1 MKQRHDMKHMTHI
14 ATLTLS
20 VLLAL
25 TACEHNRHTPEEDK
39 VPLSF
44 SALSQNTPTKADDD
58 ELKFPHSDFGVWG
71 IARKTGNAQ
80 PYILW
85 ETAAMSPV
93 NKVGNEYHPQ
103 NGAYWIRD
111 YKYSFIA
118 IAPWENWQS
127 STVSVNS
134 TSSGSENVQ
143 FTYDMTAKYGTEG
156 RDLDIDLMAAV
167 GKNEVTGPVAEHDSQ
182 QGLTFHNLLT
192 KICIAVEFIDAT
204 GVVTEMRLL
213 NVNTKATYTIGFK
226 TPTSNEIAIG
236 YAPVNQVNNV
246 AITRADLDENQQS
259 QWTLHI
265 LPQDISGFEL
275 YLDFDIMDGNKVVS
289 STKNV
294 RIPLTNAKSDPDY
307 GRNERYN
314 WTIKISTRAISFD
327 VSVADWDSMD
337 DLPFD
342 LE

>member
-1 MKQRHDMKHMTHI
+1 MKHTTHI
-14 ATLTLS
+14 ATLALCT
-20 VLLAL
+20 LLAL
-25 TACEHNRHTPEEDK
+25 TACEQDRHTPEEDK
-39 VPLSF
+39 APLSF
-44 SALSQNTPTKADDD
+44 SALSQTTPTKDGND
-58 ELKFPHSDFGVWG
+58 EPTFPHANFGVWG

-93 NKVGNEYHPQ
+93 NKVGSEYHPQ

-118 IAPWENWQS
+118 IAPWEAWQA

-134 TSSGSENVQ
+134 TSGSENVQ
-143 FTYDMTAKYGTEG
+143 FTYDMYAKYGTEG

-182 QGLTFHNLLT
+182 QGLSFHHLLT
-192 KICIAVEFIDAT
+192 KICIAVEFIDAS

-213 NVNTKATYTIGFK
+213 NVNTMATYTIGFT
-226 TPTSNEIAIG
+226 TPTSDAISIG
-236 YAPVNQVNNV
+236 YAPANPVVQHDV
-246 AITRADLDENQQS
+246 AITRADLDQNQQS

-265 LPQDISGFEL
+265 LPQDISDFEL

-327 VSVADWDSMD
+327 VSVADWDPED